1 MDSVRELTIKV
12 NELTEVVHGLNKQI
26 AAMRYEMAK
35 GRGRGQEL
43 WTIKDVMEYA
53 HCGRTYIQQLLRQR
67 NVFTKARKDGGRWL
81 FNPQQVKDYFGGAMT
96 NRP

>member
-1 MDSVRELTIKV
+1 MESARELAIRVK
-12 NELTEVVHGLNKQI
+12 EMTEVVRDLQMEVADLREELAHGKS
-26 AAMRYEMAK
+26 RS
-35 GRGRGQEL
+35 QEL

-81 FNPQQVKDYFGGAMT
+81 FNPQQVRDYFGGRLR
-96 NRP
+96 NN